1 MKLFLTTLF
10 FIQFLA
16 AMPCQAED
24 VVLNGAK
31 LQATIIDVRT
41 PEEFAAGHIPGAVN
55 IPVDRIESGIA
66 SIKGLGKDKQIL
78 LYCRS
83 GRRSAIAK
91 EILEKQGFRKIHD
104 GGGMENFAKTLKV
117 CSVQTC

>member
-66 SIKGLGKDKQIL
+66 SVKGLGKDKQIL

-83 GRRSAIAK
+83 GRRSAVAK
-91 EILEKQGFRKIHD
+91 GILEKQGFRKIHD
-104 GGGMENFAKTLKV
+104 GGGMESFAKTLKV